1 MNGDELEPIKIVD
14 ENGEEFI
21 VEESGK
27 EKYANYNFE
36 TGEFETNIE
45 GLTLEMYLELLGP
58 SVVDI
63 MKGEKDE

>member
-1 MNGDELEPIKIVD
+1 MNDELEPIKIVD
-14 ENGEEFI
+14 ENGEEI
-21 VEESGK
+21 VLHKFGE

-58 SVVDI
+58 SVTDI
-63 MKGEKDE
+63 MKGDKNE